1 MKSATTHSQTVKG
14 KGFLRHQIRFMMIVL
29 IELAKENIDLEY
41 IKNTLKE
48 DNDRKHLEII
58 APSSG
63 LMLYDIKFL

>member
-1 MKSATTHSQTVKG
+1 
-14 KGFLRHQIRFMMIVL
+14 MIVL